1 MEGWEEFLE
10 KAVEAYEERKFD
22 VCIEQAKRAIASG
35 CDACEVYVIRA
46 SSYFQTKQWQNSIDD
61 FEFFLK
67 LEYQD
72 DSEEGTREINN
83 EIRIENG
90 ICYRELKQHRKAI
103 RIFNE
108 IIKDDATNG
117 EAWLQRGLTFYCFN
131 KNKYA
136 IRDFNKAEKLGQKGI
151 ILFGTRGDTYVV
163 EKDYRN
169 ALKDYLI
176 CAEMAPDIPE
186 VFFKLSEVEFKL
198 LDFQK
203 SLNHCSKAILLDDT
217 FFTAYLH
224 RIRIYL
230 ELEQYKNVLDDMH
243 ILLNRDPSVLVW
255 LQSIIKNPAVK
266 IIVNESGKLEFALA
280 NETTE
285 FKETDYESDL
295 YMTTE
300 YPDKFSYLVRNEHE
314 DDEYYYK
321 GEDDPLDD

>member
-83 EIRIENG
+83 
-90 ICYRELKQHRKAI
+90 
-103 RIFNE
+103 
-108 IIKDDATNG
+108 DDATNG

-176 CAEMAPDIPE
+176 
-186 VFFKLSEVEFKL
+186 
-198 LDFQK
+198 
-203 SLNHCSKAILLDDT
+203 
-217 FFTAYLH
+217 
-224 RIRIYL
+224 
-230 ELEQYKNVLDDMH
+230 
-243 ILLNRDPSVLVW
+243 
-255 LQSIIKNPAVK
+255 
-266 IIVNESGKLEFALA
+266 
-280 NETTE
+280 
-285 FKETDYESDL
+285 
-295 YMTTE
+295 
-300 YPDKFSYLVRNEHE
+300 
-314 DDEYYYK
+314 
-321 GEDDPLDD
+321 